1 MLQAW
6 RASSFPDSSIDMN
19 ASDRPLGLDT
29 LAIREGI
36 ARTAYNEHNEPVF
49 LTSSFV
55 FDNAAQAAAR
65 FAGEEEGFIYS
76 RAGNPTVAAFQNRL
90 AALEGGDACVATAS
104 GMSAI
109 MATVMSLTRAGDHVV
124 TAHELFGATTQ
135 LFGILSRFG
144 IEVTHVRLDDPG
156 AWRDAVRPNTKLF
169 YLETPSN
176 PLTQLADVRAI
187 AGIARERGIRFAVDN
202 CFCSPALQKPLEL
215 GADIV
220 VHSATKYI
228 DGQGRVLGGAVVGDA
243 KYINDTLAPFVR
255 TTGPTL
261 SAFNAWVLLKG
272 LETLSMRM
280 ARQSENALLM
290 ARGLEAHPS
299 VLKVYYPGLSSHPQH
314 ALAMAQ
320 QKTGGAIVSFEVGS
334 ADDDRYGTV
343 LRERAWRVIDACRLL
358 SITANLGDV
367 KTTITHPASTTH
379 GRAGA
384 EARRAAGVG
393 EGLIRIAVGAEDPE
407 DLLADLEQALASVA

>member
-1 MLQAW
+1 M
-6 RASSFPDSSIDMN
+6 SDT
-19 ASDRPLGLDT
+19 DRPLGLET

-36 ARTAYNEHNEPVF
+36 ARTQYNEHNEPLF

-65 FAGEEEGFIYS
+65 FAGDEDGFIYS

-90 AALEGGDACVATAS
+90 AALEGGEACVATAS

-124 TAHELFGATTQ
+124 AAFELFGATLQ
-135 LFGILSRFG
+135 LFGILQRFG
-144 IEVTHVRLDDPG
+144 IEVSFVRQDDLE
-156 AWRDAVRPNTKLF
+156 AWRAAIRPNTKLL

-176 PLTQLADVRAI
+176 PLTTVTDVRAL
-187 AGIARERGIRFAVDN
+187 AAIARERGVTLAVDN
-202 CFCSPALQKPLEL
+202 CFCSPALQRPLAL
-215 GADIV
+215 GADVV

-228 DGQGRVLGGAVVGDA
+228 DGQGRVLGGAVVGSRRFVEE
-243 KYINDTLAPFVR
+243 TLAPFVR

-272 LETLSMRM
+272 LETLGMRM
-280 ARQSENALLM
+280 ERQSANALALATWLQAQPGV
-290 ARGLEAHPS
+290 ARVH
-299 VLKVYYPGLSSHPQH
+299 YPGLPSHPQH
-314 ALAMAQ
+314 ALALSQ
-320 QKTGGAIVSFEVGS
+320 QTTGGAIVSFELGRDGEDAYG
-334 ADDDRYGTV
+334 AD
-343 LRERAWRVIDACRLL
+343 LRRRAWAVVDACRLL

-379 GRAGA
+379 ARAGA
-384 EARRAAGVG
+384 EARRAAGID
-393 EGLIRIAVGAEDPE
+393 EGLIRIAVGAEDP
-407 DLLADLEQALASVA
+407 ADLIADLQGALQAAG

>member
-1 MLQAW
+1 M
-6 RASSFPDSSIDMN
+6 SDT
-19 ASDRPLGLDT
+19 DRPWGLDT

-36 ARTAYNEHNEPVF
+36 ARTQYNEHNEPLF
-49 LTSSFV
+49 LSSSFV

-65 FAGEEEGFIYS
+65 FAGDEDGFIYS

-90 AALEGGDACVATAS
+90 AALERGEACVATAS

-124 TAHELFGATTQ
+124 AAFELFGATLQ
-135 LFGILSRFG
+135 LFGILQRFG
-144 IEVTHVRLDDPG
+144 IEVTFVRQDDVD
-156 AWRDAVRPNTKLF
+156 AWRAAIRPNTKLL

-176 PLTQLADVRAI
+176 PLTTLTDVRAL
-187 AGIARERGIRFAVDN
+187 AAVARERGVMLAVDN
-202 CFCSPALQKPLEL
+202 CFCSPALQTPLAM

-228 DGQGRVLGGAVVGDA
+228 DGQGRVLGGAVVGGR
-243 KYINDTLAPFVR
+243 KYIEETLAPFVR

-261 SAFNAWVLLKG
+261 SAFNAWVLQKG
-272 LETLSMRM
+272 LETLGMRM
-280 ARQSENALLM
+280 QRQSANALAL
-290 ARGLEAHPS
+290 ATWLQAQPGVSRVH
-299 VLKVYYPGLSSHPQH
+299 YPGLPSHPQH
-314 ALAMAQ
+314 ALALAQ
-320 QKTGGAIVSFEVGS
+320 QKTGGAIVSFELGR
-334 ADDDRYGTV
+334 DGEDLYGEA
-343 LRERAWRVIDACRLL
+343 LRRRAWAVVDTCRLM

-384 EARRAAGVG
+384 EARRAAGVN
-393 EGLIRIAVGAEDPE
+393 EGLIRIAVGAEDP
-407 DLLADLEQALASVA
+407 ADLIDDLGRALASAR

>member
-1 MLQAW
+1 MT
-6 RASSFPDSSIDMN
+6 ASH
-19 ASDRPLGLDT
+19 RPLGLDT
-29 LAIREGI
+29 LAVREGI
-36 ARTAYNEHNEPVF
+36 PRTAYNEHNEPIF

-65 FAGEEEGFIYS
+65 FAGDEEGFIYS

-90 AALEGGDACVATAS
+90 AALEGAQACVATAS

-124 TAHELFGATTQ
+124 AAFELFGATTQ
-135 LFGILSRFG
+135 MFGILARFG
-144 IEVTHVRLDDPG
+144 IEVTYVRLDDPQ
-156 AWRDAVRPNTKLF
+156 AWRRAVRPTTRLF

-187 AGIARERGIRFAVDN
+187 AAVARECGVKLAVDN
-202 CFCSPALQKPLEL
+202 CFCSPALQRPLEL

-228 DGQGRVLGGAVVGDA
+228 DGQGRVLGGAVLGDA
-243 KYINDTLAPFVR
+243 RYIDETLSPFVR

-280 ARQSENALLM
+280 ERQSANALVL
-290 ARGLEAHPS
+290 ARWLETRPEA
-299 VLKVYYPGLSSHPQH
+299 LRVYYPGLASHPQH

-320 QKTGGAIVSFEVGS
+320 QRTGGAIVSFEVGS
-334 ADDDRYGTV
+334 ADEDRYGV
-343 LRERAWRVIDACRLL
+343 ALRERAWRVIDSCSLL

-379 GRAGA
+379 GRVGP

-393 EGLIRIAVGAEDPE
+393 EGLIRVAVGAEDPA
-407 DLLADLEQALASVA
+407 DLIADLERGLAAAG

>member
-1 MLQAW
+1 M
-6 RASSFPDSSIDMN
+6 SDT
-19 ASDRPLGLDT
+19 DRPWGLDT
-29 LAIREGI
+29 LAIREGL
-36 ARTAYNEHNEPVF
+36 ARTQYNEHNEPLF

-65 FAGEEEGFIYS
+65 FAGDEDGFIYS

-90 AALEGGDACVATAS
+90 AALEGGEACVATAS

-124 TAHELFGATTQ
+124 AAFELFGATLQ
-135 LFGILSRFG
+135 LFGILQRFG
-144 IEVTHVRLDDPG
+144 IEVTFVRQDDID
-156 AWRDAVRPNTKLF
+156 AWRAAIRPNTKLL

-176 PLTQLADVRAI
+176 PLTTLTDVRAL
-187 AGIARERGIRFAVDN
+187 AAVARERGVKLAVDN
-202 CFCSPALQKPLEL
+202 CFCSPALQTPLAL

-220 VHSATKYI
+220 IHSATKYI
-228 DGQGRVLGGAVVGDA
+228 DGQGRVLGGAVVGDRT
-243 KYINDTLAPFVR
+243 YIEETLAPFVR

-272 LETLSMRM
+272 LETLGMRM
-280 ARQSENALLM
+280 QRQSANALAL
-290 ARGLEAHPS
+290 ASWLQAQPGVS
-299 VLKVYYPGLSSHPQH
+299 KVHYPGLPSHPQH
-314 ALAMAQ
+314 ALALAQ
-320 QKTGGAIVSFEVGS
+320 QKTGGAIVSFELGRDGED
-334 ADDDRYGTV
+334 AYGEA
-343 LRERAWRVIDACRLL
+343 LRRRAWAVVDACRLM

-384 EARRAAGVG
+384 EARRAAGIN
-393 EGLIRIAVGAEDPE
+393 EGLLRIAVGAEDP
-407 DLLADLEQALASVA
+407 ADLIDDLGRALRAAR

>member
-1 MLQAW
+1 MN
-6 RASSFPDSSIDMN
+6 DSHTPK
-19 ASDRPLGLDT
+19 RPLGLDT

-36 ARTAYNEHNEPVF
+36 ARTQYNEHNEPMF

-55 FDNAAQAAAR
+55 FDTAAQAAAR
-65 FAGEEEGFIYS
+65 FMGEEEGFIYS

-90 AALEGGDACVATAS
+90 AALEGAEACVATAS

-124 TAHELFGATTQ
+124 AAYELFGATLQMFT
-135 LFGILSRFG
+135 ILQRFG
-144 IEVTHVRLDDPG
+144 VEVTYVPIEDTD
-156 AWRDAVRPNTKLF
+156 AWRAAIRPNTKLL
-169 YLETPSN
+169 YVETPSN
-176 PLTQLADVRAI
+176 PLTKLTDVRAL
-187 AGIARERGIRFAVDN
+187 AAVARERGVKLAVDN
-202 CFCSPALQKPLEL
+202 CFCSPALQRPLDL

-228 DGQGRVLGGAVVGDA
+228 DGQGRVLGGAVCGDA

-255 TTGPTL
+255 TTGPAL

-272 LETLSMRM
+272 LETLGMRM
-280 ARQSENALLM
+280 ERQSANAMKL
-290 ARGLEAHPS
+290 AQWLEAQPG
-299 VLKVYYPGLSSHPQH
+299 VGRVYYPGLTSHPQH

-320 QKTGGAIVSFEVGS
+320 QKTGGAIVSFELGR
-334 ADDDRYGTV
+334 DGEDLYGPE
-343 LRERAWRVIDACRLL
+343 LRARAWRVIDACRLL

-384 EARRAAGVG
+384 EARRASGVT
-393 EGLIRIAVGAEDPE
+393 EGLIRIAVGAETPE
-407 DLLADLEQALASVA
+407 DLIADLAGGLAAAG